1 MEQKKEKE
9 KALLQRTSLITM
21 AARPSKRSR
30 VMDDAD
36 DDDDSSFT
44 FKYNEEGVVP
54 PYSSASS

>member
-1 MEQKKEKE
+1 
-9 KALLQRTSLITM
+9 M